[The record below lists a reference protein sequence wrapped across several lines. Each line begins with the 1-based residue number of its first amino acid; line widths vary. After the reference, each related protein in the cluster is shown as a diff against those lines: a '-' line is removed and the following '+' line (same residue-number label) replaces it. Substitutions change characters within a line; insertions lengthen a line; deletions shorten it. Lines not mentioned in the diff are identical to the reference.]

1 MRILDC
7 HTDLR
12 EIKISL
18 AFKSSVFA
26 FMTTDLE
33 KVGTVSF
40 TFLSHDPL
48 QNVAIITGNEKVPLK
63 QAVALFYDHLL
74 SQAVVPADS
83 SCHIT

>member
-48 QNVAIITGNEKVPLK
+48 QNVAIITGNEKVPL
-63 QAVALFYDHLL
+63 ALFYDHLL